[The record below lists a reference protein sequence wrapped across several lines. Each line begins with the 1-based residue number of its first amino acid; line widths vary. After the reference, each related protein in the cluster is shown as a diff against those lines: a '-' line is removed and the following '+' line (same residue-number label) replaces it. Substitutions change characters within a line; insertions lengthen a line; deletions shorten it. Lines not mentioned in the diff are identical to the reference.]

1 MVCPAF
7 LTMPSRS
14 LALAR
19 AALLAGLALAA
30 GPGAAQLRV
39 DPSTWVEPP
48 EGIKRRTDEAVI
60 DLRTTTRPPID
71 PYAYRRG
78 LFSAL
83 GLYELKPL
91 DAVPGQYTR
100 PRYALGM
107 RSGMMRD
114 ALSLTGL
121 EPDTCIA
128 PMVRMRARPT
138 ALTGNVG
145 VSMTVLARCTF
156 Y

>member
-1 MVCPAF
+1 MAVVP
-7 LTMPSRS
+7 
-14 LALAR
+14 
-19 AALLAGLALAA
+19 AALLAWLVLAA
-30 GPGAAQLRV
+30 GPASAQLKV
-39 DPSTWVEPP
+39 DASTWGEPP
-48 EGIKRRTDEAVI
+48 EGIKRRVDEAVI

-107 RSGMMRD
+107 RSGVMRD
-114 ALSLTGL
+114 ALSMTGL

-138 ALTGNVG
+138 ALTGNTG
-145 VSMTVLARCTF
+145 ISMTVLARCTF